1 MANAATPI
9 PGIIEPE
16 KLYRLETI
24 KAASGVG
31 DWGLRQMRKA
41 GLKVRYVG
49 GRGFIKG
56 ADFIAHVEKAGDE
69 QHANAAAQ

>member
-1 MANAATPI
+1 MATTMAPI

-31 DWGLRQMRKA
+31 AWGLRQMRKA

-49 GRGFIKG
+49 GRGFVKG
-56 ADFIAHVEKAGDE
+56 ADFIAHVESSGDAQHPNAG
-69 QHANAAAQ
+69 Q